1 MGCYN
6 DITATAT
13 ASALNLAP
21 VVGRVRIIRHLP
33 KSVYVVRTSEDR
45 LSRRVG
51 ERGGTSERA
60 RAGICWSIER
70 GREKEKGKRRL
81 AETATAAK
89 REGGAGG
96 ERGNVR

>member
-1 MGCYN
+1 MRVNGWYNIAFHKVTSLSLESMGCYN

-51 ERGGTSERA
+51 ERASASRYLLVNRKRERK
-60 RAGICWSIER
+60 GKTK
-70 GREKEKGKRRL
+70 KEKG
-81 AETATAAK
+81 
-89 REGGAGG
+89 G
-96 ERGNVR
+96 